1 MPTSPNHFLF
11 QFGVDFSTF
20 ERNYLVL
27 KNDEDMRSLDFPH
40 GRPMK
45 KACSQAQVRVRLTS
59 MMGTARPIQLAKLT
73 GVLLS
78 KSVLS
83 IPFSARLGPE
93 SETFG
98 FSSILLCVRGKE

>member
-1 MPTSPNHFLF
+1 
-11 QFGVDFSTF
+11 
-20 ERNYLVL
+20 
-27 KNDEDMRSLDFPH
+27 
-40 GRPMK
+40 
-45 KACSQAQVRVRLTS
+45 LTS